1 MTSITEWLKS
11 LDLERYASNFVDN
24 EVDFE
29 TLRVLSDEDLKEL
42 GLPFGPRKRVLKALE
57 EMQQPSQPP
66 APAADPSQ
74 ATGERRQLT
83 VLFCDMVGFT
93 EVAHRVDPEVL
104 QNIIRSYEDAC
115 AVCIARYDGYVFQR
129 LGDGIVAFFGYPLA
143 HERETERAVRAGL
156 EIVETMARLDVQ
168 EVGRLR
174 VRIGIA
180 TGIVV
185 VSSGERGA
193 VGETMNLAA
202 RLQSVAQPG
211 SVVVSE
217 RVHRIAGGAF
227 EWEDLGEHSLKGI
240 EHPTRAYRALGVAT
254 AASRF
259 DAAAGAGM
267 MPLVG
272 REREIA
278 TLMEHWQTARNGTG
292 QAVLLSGEP
301 GIGKSRILS
310 ALRGHLAAEGVQPLR
325 FQCSPFYVSS
335 AFYPIISWFEHR
347 LASSREETPA
357 SKLDRLESLAVGR
370 FGLPLHDVRFLA
382 GMLSIPCDER
392 YGPLPMTPQLIK
404 AETTRVL
411 LDFVRAAARAQPM
424 LMLFEDLHWAD
435 PTTLDVLDRL
445 IGQLGKMRMLI
456 VLTARPEFV
465 SLWSKHPS
473 FSTIDLGRLN
483 SAQSGALIAR
493 LAGGKSLPPELVAQI
508 VARTD
513 GVPLFVEEL
522 TRAIL
527 ESGELA
533 EEGDRYVFQRTPE
546 DVRIPETLRDSL
558 TARLDR
564 VPAVREIAQVSAA
577 IGREFRYELIAALN
591 LMPEPELHR
600 KLAQLTESGL
610 AFQRGAIPGAVYTF
624 KHALVQDVAYDSM
637 LRSQRQPLHARIARV
652 LEERWPETRET
663 EPELLAHHYTAAGM
677 ADAAVPFW
685 QRAGEIAMR
694 RFALPEA
701 MSHLRRGMALLDT
714 IPPTPTRDL
723 MELGLRTVLAPAVVA
738 QRGWAHSEVPGIL
751 EPAWSLA
758 ESLGKRE
765 GRMPIL
771 NALWV
776 HYMTRGQLAES
787 LVWAQKLGA
796 AGAAAEDDGLVI
808 VGHRAAA
815 ASYFWLGQF
824 GQARQH
830 GDKLQAMYDSRRH
843 WHIAQL
849 TNYDPL
855 TGEGIYRGQYLWI
868 LGYPDQAVAATNAIE
883 EHARRRNHPF
893 DLALALTLGAQV
905 FDFLY
910 QPGELL
916 RRTEEAE
923 RLGREHG
930 VALLWEVMAEISRG
944 IAWLRAGRVA
954 ESVGQL
960 QKAIARITATGHRI
974 WIWYLQALEAEGLAL
989 TGDLEGAGALMNE
1002 SVERIRMGEE
1012 RSHFAEVLRLRGWL
1026 LLCQGKPEAA
1036 ERDLRESIEVARAQE
1051 AKSWEL
1057 RSATTL
1063 ARLLADRGEAEAALE
1078 LLAPVC
1084 NWFSEGFG
1092 TKDLQDAKALLD
1104 QLSSEAA
1111 PVLHRVQ
1118 SQT

>member
-1 MTSITEWLKS
+1 MTTITEWLKS
-11 LDLERYASNFVDN
+11 LDLERYAPNFVDN

-29 TLRVLSDEDLKEL
+29 TLRVLSDGDLKEL
-42 GLPFGPRKRVLKALE
+42 GLPFGPRKRVLKALG
-57 EMQQPSQPP
+57 EMQQPAPV
-66 APAADPSQ
+66 PAAAAEPQ
-74 ATGERRQLT
+74 AAGERRQLT

-93 EVAHRVDPEVL
+93 EIAHRVDPEVL
-104 QNIIRSYEDAC
+104 QSIIRSYEDAC
-115 AVCIARYDGYVFQR
+115 AVCIAHYDGYVFQR

-143 HERETERAVRAGL
+143 HERETERAVRAGF
-156 EIVETMARLDVQ
+156 EIIESMTRLDVP
-168 EVGRLR
+168 EVGRLQ

-185 VSSGERGA
+185 VSSCERGA
-193 VGETMNLAA
+193 VGETMNLAS

-217 RVHRIAGGAF
+217 RVYRIAGGAF
-227 EWEDLGEHSLKGI
+227 EWEDLGEYTLKGI
-240 EHPTRAYRALGVAT
+240 EHPTRAYRALGVA
-254 AASRF
+254 AAAGHF
-259 DAAAGAGM
+259 DAAAGAGVT
-267 MPLVG
+267 PLVG

-278 TLMEHWQTARNGTG
+278 LLMGHWQTARSGTG

-310 ALRGHLAAEGVQPLR
+310 SLRERLAAEGVQPLR
-325 FQCSPFYVSS
+325 FQCSPFHVSS
-335 AFYPIISWFEHR
+335 AFYPIISWFEHL
-347 LASSREETPA
+347 LAFTRDETPA
-357 SKLDRLESLAVGR
+357 AKLDRLESLVVGR

-411 LDFVRAAARAQPM
+411 LDFVKAAARAQPV
-424 LMLFEDLHWAD
+424 LILVEDLHWAD
-435 PTTLDVLDRL
+435 PTTLDVLDKL
-445 IGQLGKMRMLI
+445 IGQLDRARILI
-456 VLTARPEFV
+456 VFSTRPEFV
-465 SLWSKHPS
+465 SLWSKHPAYS
-473 FSTIDLGRLN
+473 AIDLGRLN
-483 SAQSGALIAR
+483 SAQSEALIAR

-533 EEGDRYVFQRTPE
+533 EEADRYVFQGTAE
-546 DVRIPETLRDSL
+546 SMRIPETLRDSL

-577 IGREFRYELIAALN
+577 MGREFRYELIAALN
-591 LMPEPELHR
+591 LMPEPELRR

-685 QRAGEIAMR
+685 QRAGEVSMR

-701 MSHLRRGMALLDT
+701 MSHLRRGLALLEA
-714 IPPTPTRDL
+714 IPPTPARDL

-758 ESLGKRE
+758 ESLGKHE

-787 LVWAQKLGA
+787 LIWAQKLDA
-796 AGAAAEDDGLVI
+796 AGESAGDDGLVI
-808 VGHRAAA
+808 VGYRAAA

-824 GQARQH
+824 DQARLH

-868 LGYPDQAVAATNAIE
+868 LGYPDRAVAATNAIE
-883 EHARRRNHPF
+883 AHARRRNHPF

-905 FDFLY
+905 FDFIG
-910 QPGELL
+910 QPDEML
-916 RRTEEAE
+916 RRTEDAE

-944 IAWLRAGRVA
+944 VAWLRAGRVA

-960 QKAIARITATGHRI
+960 EKAIARITATGHRI

-989 TGDLEGAGALMNE
+989 TGDLERAQALMDE
-1002 SVERIRMGEE
+1002 SVERIRMSEE

-1026 LLCQGKPEAA
+1026 LIRQGKPGAA
-1036 ERDLRESIEVARAQE
+1036 ERDLRESIEVARAQG

-1063 ARLLADRGEAEAALE
+1063 ARLLAGRGEAEAAFE
-1078 LLAPVC
+1078 LLAPVY
-1084 NWFSEGFG
+1084 NWFTEGFG
-1092 TKDLQDAKALLD
+1092 TRDLQDAKALLD
-1104 QLSSEAA
+1104 QLSPEAA

-1118 SQT
+1118 P